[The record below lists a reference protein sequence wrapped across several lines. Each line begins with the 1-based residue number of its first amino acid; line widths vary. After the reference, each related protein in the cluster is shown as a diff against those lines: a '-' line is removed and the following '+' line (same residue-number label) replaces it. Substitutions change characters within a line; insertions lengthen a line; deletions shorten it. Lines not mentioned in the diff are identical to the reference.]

1 MSESLRKSKTANKR
15 GTRVGFSRS
24 FAGKPTSVDV
34 ESRSF
39 DAVITTETPVRRW
52 VPNPRV
58 RNPET
63 EDCSWIEVDE
73 VLVAAGIDLSRARGM
88 PLLDCHDSYSGIDKI
103 LGKVDD
109 VRIEAQTIVGRP
121 SLAHRHAD
129 LLPDII
135 DGYLGNISAGYDYDI
150 YDDTELQDR
159 PNDVP
164 LLLVNRW
171 LLTETSIVPV
181 GADPN
186 AFIRSAYAANFP
198 PMPPKTR
205 SAIKTQEKR
214 MDIEAL
220 VKAAEDAV
228 ASAEEAIG
236 AAEDAIPEELV
247 ERIRA
252 LRAARAEDD
261 TTDDPAVAVDPEEK
275 PAEGERAEGD
285 DDEPTEAEKKEVE
298 AVRSIAKAYGL
309 TKLVDDLSGLRAK
322 PVEIRSAVREA
333 VMKRGLSST
342 PDAPAAVQP
351 AKRSATPTEQLPS
364 ARSIYA
370 NLNGRKA

>member
-1 MSESLRKSKTANKR
+1 MAEPHRKSAASTQR
-15 GTRVGFSRS
+15 GTRVGFARS
-24 FAGKPTSVDV
+24 FAGKPTSID
-34 ESRSF
+34 EATRSF

-52 VPNPRV
+52 VPNPRI
-58 RNPET
+58 RKPEI

-109 VRIEAQTIVGRP
+109 VRVEAQTIVGRP

-159 PNDVP
+159 PDDVP

-198 PMPPKTR
+198 PMPSKTR
-205 SAIKTQEKR
+205 SATKTQENP

-252 LRAARAEDD
+252 LRAARAEEEP
-261 TTDDPAVAVDPEEK
+261 TDEPAATDPDEK
-275 PAEGERAEGD
+275 PEGGERAAGD

-298 AVRSIAKAYGL
+298 AVRSIAKSYGL
-309 TKLVDDLSGLRAK
+309 VKLVDDLTGLRSK
-322 PVEIRSAVREA
+322 PAAIRSAVREA
-333 VMKRGLSST
+333 VLKRGLAST
-342 PDAPAAVQP
+342 PEAPAAVQP